1 MKKITAGCGTLFPIR
16 STPSRSFCRNV
27 FGVLIVSATDTIH
40 LCSLISANPS
50 RRTTIENRVVL
61 RRAASAANL
70 QRSFSLKFQSVSR
83 VTAGRPQSLGRRAQR
98 HVGAW
103 PGPVWNPAMSGMRT
117 MSEQE
122 LRYSPYLNVLLLRL
136 HIGGTA
142 VRRMLA
148 FGVVGLAALLG
159 GCVQDGLMNIA
170 RFQLKPDDIIIE
182 RRPDAEYEKLF
193 PYYVELCAASQF
205 RSKLTGEGGG
215 PAGHAIIYIKGACKD
230 EDASFPQLRRCR
242 SVTTSLKDPE
252 HGAGISVNR
261 MFKNINWVATPGY
274 ELVFPGGL
282 APGERLTLARFQAI
296 EQQAIAKGIYKGVT
310 FHRFA
315 GGTSDTELRDFLE
328 RAGIGTDLALQ
339 FARSVFCA
347 RLPVTQAMLDP
358 IIKFL
363 NDKNR
368 EYAEGEA
375 DYNWSAWADNCSHTM
390 RNALAAA
397 NIWSPLSV
405 RTTKVRQ
412 IFNLAV
418 PANEFV
424 NLAELMTGG
433 DIEDYRDI
441 LRDGPR
447 RDAFHEFHWLPT
459 QPGALLKTLP
469 VHDPNDLYDTTFR
482 LFTLQS
488 PFLRGKT
495 QRAVGL
501 LSDQR
506 FVDLDANLQY
516 FHQEYD
522 TILASHDEHGDT
534 LSSVRGTPYRRV
546 ERLYYDYVRRQAGEV
561 RSMLQ
566 QMAAPGESANQP
578 ATD

>member
-1 MKKITAGCGTLFPIR
+1 
-16 STPSRSFCRNV
+16 
-27 FGVLIVSATDTIH
+27 
-40 LCSLISANPS
+40 
-50 RRTTIENRVVL
+50 
-61 RRAASAANL
+61 
-70 QRSFSLKFQSVSR
+70 
-83 VTAGRPQSLGRRAQR
+83 
-98 HVGAW
+98 
-103 PGPVWNPAMSGMRT
+103 
-117 MSEQE
+117 
-122 LRYSPYLNVLLLRL
+122 
-136 HIGGTA
+136 
-142 VRRMLA
+142 
-148 FGVVGLAALLG
+148 
-159 GCVQDGLMNIA
+159 
-170 RFQLKPDDIIIE
+170 LKPDDIIIE

-215 PAGHAIIYIKGACKD
+215 PAGHAILYIKGACKD
-230 EDASFPQLRRCR
+230 EDAPFPQLRRCR
-242 SVTTSLKDPE
+242 RVATSLKDPE
-252 HGAGISVNR
+252 HGAGVSVNQ

-274 ELVFPGGL
+274 DLVFPGGL
-282 APGERLTLARFQAI
+282 APGERLTLARFEAI
-296 EQQAIAKGIYKGVT
+296 EQTAIAKDIYKGVT

-315 GGTSDTELRDFLE
+315 GAASDTDLRDFLP

-347 RLPVTQAMLDP
+347 RLPVTERMLDP

-405 RTTKVRQ
+405 RATKIRQ

-433 DIEDYRDI
+433 DLDDYRDI
-441 LRDGPR
+441 LRDGAR
-447 RDAFHEFHWLPT
+447 RDAFHEFNWLPT
-459 QPGALLKTLP
+459 RQGALLKTLP

-495 QRAVGL
+495 QRAIAL

-506 FVDLDANLQY
+506 FVDLNTNLHY
-516 FHQEYD
+516 FKQRYD
-522 TILASHDEHGDT
+522 TILAQHDERRDD
-534 LSSVRGTPYRRV
+534 LASLRGTPFRRV
-546 ERLYYDYVRRQAGEV
+546 EQLYYDYIHSQSAEV
-561 RSMLQ
+561 QSMLNRIV
-566 QMAAPGESANQP
+566 AISESS
-578 ATD
+578 DE